1 MANPRETTASGA
13 AQDGDEPID
22 EAKVAQIIEEFE
34 SESAVRNL
42 QGFWRWLA
50 AGLAVGLSA
59 YALYWTQYSITTQ
72 VYRASFLLLVLVL
85 SFLYYPMV
93 RGDRQRVRWYDLV
106 LIALSCTTLIF
117 LLLNYRAALQRAV
130 NPTPTEVILGGI
142 LILLTMEATR
152 RTTGWAL
159 PITAILFI
167 LYALFGPY
175 MPEPFDHRGYG
186 FERIIGKNYLTLEG
200 IFGVPLDVAA
210 TFIVLFTIYGA
221 VLEYSGAGQFF
232 LDWSF
237 SALGRSKSGAGP
249 GRTVTAAGFLLGT
262 VSGSGVATTVTL
274 GSLAWPM
281 LKKAGYSRETA
292 GGVLS
297 AAGIGATLS
306 PPTLGAAAFLIAEY
320 LEITYLEVLVMA
332 AIPTVLYYL
341 SCLLMIEADSR
352 RLHTQAVEVKTQPLL
367 ELTLRYGYH
376 FSSLFA
382 VAFLMVIGLSPFLAV
397 FWSIVIAFALSFI
410 RPETR
415 LTSLRGLAIGAVA
428 AYPLAVLWQLLTETL
443 GALGRG
449 GALPEIAL
457 AQRPSVICFWGM
469 MAAVLASA
477 LIGWRA
483 RRRGREAPQGS
494 FKLLQGLESGGRSAV
509 SIAATTA
516 IAGVIVS
523 VVTLTGLGL
532 KISGL
537 IVNLAGGQVF
547 LTVLYA
553 AIAVWILGLA
563 VPVTASYIIAA
574 VMIVPAL
581 TEIGVPEAAAHMF
594 IFYYAV
600 LADVSP
606 PTALAPFAA
615 AAITGGNP
623 FKTVLMAWKYCLPAF
638 LVPFMFTLSLEGA
651 GLLLLLPSP
660 QAAGDPGFVLPGG
673 RTADFWLSLLG
684 QGAWVQLTV
693 TFLTACVAVAALAAA
708 FGGYMLRQ
716 CTMLERVLLGLAG
729 FALLYADVRLD
740 MVGAALLVLGLAI
753 HLVRVRRGRAA
764 VEAGVA

>member
-1 MANPRETTASGA
+1 
-13 AQDGDEPID
+13 
-22 EAKVAQIIEEFE
+22 
-34 SESAVRNL
+34 
-42 QGFWRWLA
+42 
-50 AGLAVGLSA
+50 
-59 YALYWTQYSITTQ
+59 
-72 VYRASFLLLVLVL
+72 
-85 SFLYYPMV
+85 
-93 RGDRQRVRWYDLV
+93 
-106 LIALSCTTLIF
+106 
-117 LLLNYRAALQRAV
+117 
-130 NPTPTEVILGGI
+130 
-142 LILLTMEATR
+142 
-152 RTTGWAL
+152 
-159 PITAILFI
+159 
-167 LYALFGPY
+167 
-175 MPEPFDHRGYG
+175 
-186 FERIIGKNYLTLEG
+186 
-200 IFGVPLDVAA
+200 
-210 TFIVLFTIYGA
+210 
-221 VLEYSGAGQFF
+221 
-232 LDWSF
+232 
-237 SALGRSKSGAGP
+237 
-249 GRTVTAAGFLLGT
+249 
-262 VSGSGVATTVTL
+262 VATTVTL

-332 AIPTVLYYL
+332 ALPTVLYYL

-352 RLHTQAVEVKTQPLL
+352 RLNTQAVEFQAQPLL
-367 ELTLRYGYH
+367 GLTLRYGYH

-382 VAFLMVIGLSPFLAV
+382 VAILMTMGQSPYMAV
-397 FWSIVIAFALSFI
+397 FWSIVIAFGLSFI

-415 LTSLRGLAIGAVA
+415 LTSLRGLAIGALA
-428 AYPLAVLWQLLTETL
+428 AYPLAVVWQLLTDSL
-443 GALGRG
+443 GAVARG
-449 GALPEIAL
+449 GELPGLALV
-457 AQRPSVICFWGM
+457 QRPSVVAFWGM
-469 MAAVLASA
+469 MAAMVISTL
-477 LIGWRA
+477 LGWQA
-483 RRRGREAPQGS
+483 RRRGREPEQGS
-494 FKLLQGLESGGRSAV
+494 FKLLQSLESGGRSTV

-581 TEIGVPEAAAHMF
+581 TEIGVPEPAAHMF

-623 FKTVLMAWKYCLPAF
+623 FRTVLMAWKYCLPAF

-673 RTADFWLSLLG
+673 DSAAFWFAVLG
-684 QGAWVQLTV
+684 QGAWVQLTI
-693 TFLTACVAVAALAAA
+693 TFLTACVAVGCLAAA
-708 FGGYMLRQ
+708 FGGFMLRH

-740 MVGAALLVLGLAI
+740 IVGATLLVLGFGI
-753 HLVRVRRGRAA
+753 HLARVRRGRAA
-764 VEAGVA
+764 VEAGAA